1 MPVTPALLSA
11 LPLLSTLSLP
21 VPAMSAST
29 LLGLSTPPL
38 HLTVAVDMTGSS
50 KNPAFQ
56 YADQA
61 RLLAQSVM
69 LNQLRSGDTL
79 TLLRVCDGVQ
89 TVADFTFSSKN
100 GARMARAD
108 ILRYTTALTKP
119 CTGRG
124 SAITAGLTQAA
135 GRAAQTAKVNDV
147 VVLFTDGALLDD
159 PGRAGLGAVTRK
171 LLGAKTTRTLFVAGL
186 SPEAG
191 TGGVSVRDSFV
202 KALGASAS
210 DRRVL
215 LAGAYDLS
223 NVYPTFASAVK
234 AARR

>member
-1 MPVTPALLSA
+1 M
-11 LPLLSTLSLP
+11 
-21 VPAMSAST
+21 
-29 LLGLSTPPL
+29 
-38 HLTVAVDMTGSS
+38 
-50 KNPAFQ
+50 
-56 YADQA
+56 
-61 RLLAQSVM
+61 
-69 LNQLRSGDTL
+69 
-79 TLLRVCDGVQ
+79 Q
-89 TVADFTFSSKN
+89 TVADFKFQSKN
-100 GARMARAD
+100 GARLPKAD
-108 ILRYTTALTKP
+108 ILRYTAALTKP

-124 SAITAGLTQAA
+124 SAITAGVQLAVK
-135 GRAAQTAKVNDV
+135 RAAQTKAVGDV
-147 VVLFTDGALLDD
+147 TVLFTDGALLDD
-159 PGRAGLGAVTRK
+159 PGRAGLGTVTRK

-191 TGGVSVRDSFV
+191 AGGVSVRDSFV

>member
-1 MPVTPALLSA
+1 
-11 LPLLSTLSLP
+11 
-21 VPAMSAST
+21 
-29 LLGLSTPPL
+29 
-38 HLTVAVDMTGSS
+38 
-50 KNPAFQ
+50 
-56 YADQA
+56 
-61 RLLAQSVM
+61 M

-79 TLLRVCDGVQ
+79 TLLRVCEGVQ

-108 ILRYTTALTKP
+108 ILRYTTALTRP

-159 PGRAGLGAVTRK
+159 PGRAGLGTVTRT
-171 LLGAKTTRTLFVAGL
+171 LLGARTTRTLFVAGL

-191 TGGVSVRDSFV
+191 AGGVSVRDSFV

-234 AARR
+234 AARQ